1 MSRLSR
7 FAILQR
13 SMTVLVPA
21 FNEAPNLT
29 PTIERLIDALTITIE
44 DFEIIIVND
53 GSTHNTPEVA
63 EQLAKQHSMVR
74 VIHNKQNMGLGYSY
88 KRGYQEAN
96 KEFFVY
102 IPGDNTWPYR
112 SFVELFGNLG
122 RAEII
127 TSYSVNPEVRPP
139 SRRIVSRLYPHVMNF
154 LFSQHMQYFN
164 GLTIYPVSFLR
175 LDPAS
180 TFGFGFQ
187 AEVLIKA
194 LYAGLSYIEAGLP
207 IDERSA
213 GASKAVTPRNI
224 VSVIET
230 VLKLFYTLRI
240 RKQWRSIEAD
250 PKPKA
255 QTLVRDAPLDEIQFK
270 DESHVQRTDDV
281 AVNADRV

>member
-1 MSRLSR
+1 MTQLSR

-13 SMTVLVPA
+13 SMTLLVPA
-21 FNEAPNLT
+21 FNEATNLA

-53 GSTHNTPEVA
+53 GSTDNTHDIA
-63 EQLAKQHSMVR
+63 EQIAKRHSMVR

-122 RAEII
+122 RAEIV
-127 TSYSVNPEVRPP
+127 TSYSTNPEVRPLG
-139 SRRIVSRLYPHVMNF
+139 RRIISHLYTYALNW
-154 LFSQHMQYFN
+154 LFGLRMQYFN

-194 LYAGLSYIEAGLP
+194 LYSGLSYIEVGLP

-213 GASKAVTPRNI
+213 GASKALIRAI
-224 VSVIET
+224 LSV
-230 VLKLFYTLRI
+230 
-240 RKQWRSIEAD
+240 
-250 PKPKA
+250 
-255 QTLVRDAPLDEIQFK
+255 
-270 DESHVQRTDDV
+270 
-281 AVNADRV
+281 

>member
-1 MSRLSR
+1 
-7 FAILQR
+7 
-13 SMTVLVPA
+13 MTVLVPA
-21 FNEAPNLT
+21 FNEAANLV

-53 GSTHNTPEVA
+53 GSTDNTREVA
-63 EQLAKQHSMVR
+63 ERLAKQHSMVR
-74 VIHNKQNMGLGYSY
+74 VINNEQNMGLGYSY
-88 KRGYQEAN
+88 KRGYHEAN

-139 SRRIVSRLYPHVMNF
+139 GRRIISRLYTHVMNW
-154 LFSQHMQYFN
+154 LFGQRMQYFN

-194 LYAGLSYIEAGLP
+194 LYAGLSYIEVGLP

-213 GASKAVTPRNI
+213 GASKAVTLRNI
-224 VSVIET
+224 VSVLGT
-230 VLKLFYTLRI
+230 VLNLFYVFRI
-240 RKQWRSIEAD
+240 QKRWKSIERIA
-250 PKPKA
+250 
-255 QTLVRDAPLDEIQFK
+255 RNRMFK
-270 DESHVQRTDDV
+270 WSF
-281 AVNADRV
+281 AI